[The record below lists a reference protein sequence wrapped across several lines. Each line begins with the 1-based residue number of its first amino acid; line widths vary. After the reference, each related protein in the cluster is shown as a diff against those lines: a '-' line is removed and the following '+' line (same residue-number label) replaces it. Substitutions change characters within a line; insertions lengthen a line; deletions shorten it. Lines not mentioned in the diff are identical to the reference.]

1 MNRSQREYM
10 FGLFLDIF
18 FPRHCMMCKKSGV
31 LLCPSCVQ
39 KLPHA
44 EKNQISYC
52 SSLYNYKS
60 PTVKKI
66 ILYLKKNKSKE
77 LAMILGKLLS
87 DISTDISSEYATLHQ
102 THITIL
108 VPIPISRVRL
118 LERGFNQSKLI
129 AQSLLQNVSQH
140 DYVVQELLQ
149 RASHRKKQS
158 TVTSRQ
164 DRMKNMK
171 NVFIAK
177 KILSKDSLYIIIDD
191 VTSTG
196 ATLQEAK
203 RALQKAGAR
212 HIVGI
217 TVAH

>member
-1 MNRSQREYM
+1 MNRSQREYLYR
-10 FGLFLDIF
+10 LFWDIF
-18 FPRHCMMCKKSGV
+18 FPRHCIMCGQSGV
-31 LLCPSCVQ
+31 LLCTPCLH

-44 EKNQISYC
+44 EKNPSYC

-77 LAMILGKLLS
+77 LTTIIGKPLS
-87 DISTDISSEYATLHQ
+87 DVCKDISSEYATIHQ
-102 THITIL
+102 TQKTIL
-108 VPIPISRVRL
+108 VPIPISRTRL

-129 AQSLLQNVSQH
+129 AESLLPYVSKS
-140 DYVVQELLQ
+140 DYTLQELLQ
-149 RASHRKKQS
+149 RTSHRKKQS
-158 TVTSRQ
+158 TITSRQ
-164 DRMKNMK
+164 DRLKNMK
-171 NVFIAK
+171 NVFVAK
-177 KILSKDSLYIIIDD
+177 KILPKEPLYIIIDD

-196 ATLQEAK
+196 ATIQEAK

-212 HIVGI
+212 HIAAV